1 MVMKAFLLFLLL
13 ILGLNFAY
21 AEKKK
26 ILSHIVI
33 YLLASVIDAIQRFL
47 IMNYLMRNMHIIK
60 GFMMRNVIKTGITVN
75 YLINRL
81 CNNFVILYLYEK
93 KSHCI
98 IARTRNNES
107 MLFKEFYG

>member
-1 MVMKAFLLFLLL
+1 
-13 ILGLNFAY
+13 
-21 AEKKK
+21 
-26 ILSHIVI
+26 
-33 YLLASVIDAIQRFL
+33 
-47 IMNYLMRNMHIIK
+47 MNYLMRNMHIIK

-81 CNNFVILYLYEK
+81 CNNFVLLYLYE